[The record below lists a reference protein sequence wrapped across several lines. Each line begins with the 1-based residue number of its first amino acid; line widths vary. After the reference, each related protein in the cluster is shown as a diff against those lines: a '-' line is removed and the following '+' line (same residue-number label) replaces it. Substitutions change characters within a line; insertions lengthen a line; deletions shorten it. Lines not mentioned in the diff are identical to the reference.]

1 MNLVEL
7 AAKLNL
13 SISTVSRALS
23 RPEMVAPHTRE
34 RIAEAAERYGYRP
47 NGIARSLRKG
57 KTQTIGLIV
66 SDIQNPFYAAVT
78 RAAERVAARQGYT
91 LIICNADENAE
102 NEMRALRLL
111 DEMQVA
117 GIIHGSTGATLPT
130 LEALSA
136 KGIPIV
142 DIDRV
147 SGLAEADTVLVDN
160 ARGAALAAEHLL
172 SLGHRHVAVIT
183 GPQHLTTGTERLTGF
198 RQALGAAGITLEET
212 YVKIGDFREASGH
225 QATLELLDLP
235 APPTALFVAN
245 NEMMAGALAALQTR
259 VVRVPEDISLISFDD
274 VRWAKYVDPPL
285 TIVAQPTERIGTLAA
300 ELLFE
305 RLAGR
310 RQKVI
315 HRLEPTLVVRMSC
328 ASPKER

>member
-1 MNLVEL
+1 MTLVEL

-34 RIAEAAERYGYRP
+34 LIAEAAKRYGYRP
-47 NGIARSLRKG
+47 NGVARSLRKG
-57 KTQTIGLIV
+57 KTQTIGLVV
-66 SDIQNPFYAAVT
+66 SDIQNPFYASVT
-78 RAAERVAARQGYT
+78 RATERAAARHGYT
-91 LIICNADENAE
+91 LVICNADENAE
-102 NEMRALRLL
+102 NETRALHLL

-117 GIIHGSTGATLPT
+117 GIIHGSTGASLPT
-130 LEALSA
+130 LESLSLR
-136 KGIPIV
+136 GVPIV

-172 SLGHRHVAVIT
+172 SLGHRRSAIIT
-183 GPQHLTTGTERLTGF
+183 GPQHLTTGAERLSGF
-198 RQALGAAGITLEET
+198 RQALANAGVALEET
-212 YVKIGDFREASGH
+212 YTKIGDFREASGYA
-225 QATLELLDLP
+225 ATLELLSLP

-245 NEMMAGALAALQTR
+245 NEMMAGALSALQTR
-259 VVRVPEDISLISFDD
+259 SVQVPEDLSLISFDD

-310 RQKVI
+310 TEKVA
-315 HRLEPTLVVRMSC
+315 HRLEPTLIVRGSC
-328 ASPKER
+328 APPKA